1 MASCQVALRKRSD
14 NDGGGARMI
23 TYTLKEL
30 GYPEEPPRKLLPW
43 IHMKLQWKNLDK
55 IITFS
60 YDHTIHIYE
69 VSELRQKYCFEIPYG
84 SRSQWIDRCWQLN
97 EFVGTK
103 GIVKLFVSNIP
114 YHLRSYIYFDYDG
127 DREDII
133 EFCKTY
139 EIDVSYD
146 KGSEEFFNDMRE
158 RMWNDFVFCANMDYE
173 YFMMC
178 FVSCFQFPE
187 ISILH
192 EKGYHWESESKR
204 KKVFISYAW
213 KNKGMVDGMVDKL
226 QTSGIRVFKN
236 SQSIDYGDHILE
248 SILSGLNEC
257 DLAIFFLSHAFQN
270 SMMGKQELRA
280 IWTKVISRKKAWM
293 IIRLDDVNPE
303 DIYYSLSDYKYFD
316 AQNES
321 FDDFIKAVHKKLK
334 EC

>member
-43 IHMKLQWKNLDK
+43 IHMELQWKNLDK

>member
-1 MASCQVALRKRSD
+1 
-14 NDGGGARMI
+14 MI

-43 IHMKLQWKNLDK
+43 IHMELQWKNLDK
-55 IITFS
+55 IITFI
-60 YDHTIHIYE
+60 YDNTIHIYE

-114 YHLRSYIYFDYDG
+114 YHLRSYIYFDYDW

-158 RMWNDFVFCANMDYE
+158 RMWNGFVFCANMDYE

-213 KNKGMVDGMVDKL
+213 KDKEIIDNMIDKL
-226 QTSGIRVFKN
+226 QTSGIRVFM
-236 SQSIDYGDHILE
+236 DYGDHILE
-248 SILSGLNEC
+248 SILSGLSEC
-257 DLAIFFLSHAFQN
+257 ELALFF
-270 SMMGKQELRA
+270 
-280 IWTKVISRKKAWM
+280 
-293 IIRLDDVNPE
+293 
-303 DIYYSLSDYKYFD
+303 
-316 AQNES
+316 
-321 FDDFIKAVHKKLK
+321 
-334 EC
+334 

>member
-1 MASCQVALRKRSD
+1 
-14 NDGGGARMI
+14 MI

-43 IHMKLQWKNLDK
+43 IHMELQWKNLDK

-60 YDHTIHIYE
+60 YDNTIHIYE

>member
-1 MASCQVALRKRSD
+1 
-14 NDGGGARMI
+14 MI

-43 IHMKLQWKNLDK
+43 IHMELQWKNLDK

-60 YDHTIHIYE
+60 YDNTIHIYE

-158 RMWNDFVFCANMDYE
+158 RMWNGFVFCANMDYE

-213 KNKGMVDGMVDKL
+213 KNKGMVDKL

>member
-1 MASCQVALRKRSD
+1 
-14 NDGGGARMI
+14 MI

-43 IHMKLQWKNLDK
+43 IHMELQWKNLDK
-55 IITFS
+55 TITFS
-60 YDHTIHIYE
+60 YDNTIHIYE

-114 YHLRSYIYFDYDG
+114 YHLRSYIYFDYVG

-133 EFCKTY
+133 EFCKKY

-146 KGSEEFFNDMRE
+146 KGSEEFLEDMRN
-158 RMWNDFVFCANMDYE
+158 RMWNEISFSSRMNRQMFEVF
-173 YFMMC
+173 
-178 FVSCFQFPE
+178 FVSSFQYAE
-187 ISILH
+187 ISELH
-192 EKGYHWESESKR
+192 EKGYRWETESKR

-213 KNKGMVDGMVDKL
+213 KDKEIIDNMIDKL
-226 QTSGIRVFKN
+226 QTSGIRIFMDR
-236 SQSIDYGDHILE
+236 QSIDYGDHILE
-248 SILSGLNEC
+248 SILSGLSEC
-257 DLAIFFLSHAFQN
+257 ELAIFFLSHAFRN

-280 IWTKVISRKKAWM
+280 IWTKVISRRKAWM
-293 IIRLDDVNPE
+293 IIRLDDVDPE
-303 DIYYSLSDYKYFD
+303 DIFYSLSDYKYFD
-316 AQNES
+316 AQTES

>member
-1 MASCQVALRKRSD
+1 MVKYILR
-14 NDGGGARMI
+14 
-23 TYTLKEL
+23 EL
-30 GYPEEPPRKLLPW
+30 GYPEDIPKKMLPW
-43 IHMKLQWKNLDK
+43 IHMELQWKNLDK
-55 IITFS
+55 IVTFS
-60 YDHTIHIYE
+60 YDNTIHIYE
-69 VSELRQKYCFEIPYG
+69 VSELRQKYYFEIPYG
-84 SRSQWIDRCWQLN
+84 SRSQWIYRCWQLN
-97 EFVGTK
+97 EFIGTK
-103 GIVKLFVSNIP
+103 GIVQLFVSNIP
-114 YHLRSYIYFDYDG
+114 YYLKSYIYFDYDG
-127 DREDII
+127 DREDVV

-158 RMWNDFVFCANMDYE
+158 RMWNDFAFCANMDYE

-213 KNKGMVDGMVDKL
+213 KNKEMVDGMVDKL
-226 QTSGIRVFKN
+226 QTSGIRVFKD

>member
-1 MASCQVALRKRSD
+1 
-14 NDGGGARMI
+14 MI

-43 IHMKLQWKNLDK
+43 IHMELQWKNLDK

>member
-1 MASCQVALRKRSD
+1 
-14 NDGGGARMI
+14 MI

-43 IHMKLQWKNLDK
+43 IHMELQWKNLDK

-158 RMWNDFVFCANMDYE
+158 RMWNVFVFCANMDYE